1 MATRTRIEVAPKP
14 ELSPLAREVV
24 TAADHLVTPTAK
36 LIGDT
41 LTQAAKVVEV
51 STTEVAK
58 QVGREGNGSV
68 ARLVG
73 DTVEQSLKV
82 PEVAVRRTWEWI
94 DTFVAEAAR
103 VTKSVRKTVETAAS

>member
-1 MATRTRIEVAPKP
+1 MAPRTRIDVTPKP
-14 ELSPLAREVV
+14 ELGPLAREVV

-41 LTQAAKVVEV
+41 LTEAAKVVEV
-51 STTEVAK
+51 STTELAK
-58 QVGREGNGSV
+58 LLGREGGSV
-68 ARLVG
+68 GKLVG

-94 DTFVAEAAR
+94 DTFFAEAAR
-103 VTKSVRKTVETAAS
+103 VTKSVRTRVETAAG

>member
-1 MATRTRIEVAPKP
+1 MATRTRIEVTPKSD
-14 ELSPLAREVV
+14 LSPLAKEVV
-24 TAADHLVTPTAK
+24 AAADHLVTPTAK

-51 STTEVAK
+51 STSEFAK
-58 QVGREGNGSV
+58 LIGREGNGSV

-94 DTFVAEAAR
+94 DTFVSEAAR
-103 VTKSVRKTVETAAS
+103 VTKSVRKTVEAAAS

>member
-1 MATRTRIEVAPKP
+1 MATRTRIEVTPKP

-51 STTEVAK
+51 STTEFAK
-58 QVGREGNGSV
+58 LVGRDGGSV
-68 ARLVG
+68 AKLVG

-94 DTFVAEAAR
+94 DTFVSEAAR
-103 VTKSVRKTVETAAS
+103 VTKSVRKTVEAAAR